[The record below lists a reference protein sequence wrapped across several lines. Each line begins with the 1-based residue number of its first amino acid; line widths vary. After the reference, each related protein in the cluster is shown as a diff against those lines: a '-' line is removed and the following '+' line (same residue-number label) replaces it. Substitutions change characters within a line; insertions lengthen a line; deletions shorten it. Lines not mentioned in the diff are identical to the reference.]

1 MPKLYTRPLFG
12 LDIASTAVKAVELD
26 RHRRRH
32 RLRGFA
38 IEPLPAEAVSDQ
50 TVNDTEAVAEA
61 VQRARKSLHTR
72 RRHVAISVAGA
83 AVITKQITIPAGL
96 DEMEQQGQVEM
107 EADQHLPAGIESMY
121 LDFQP
126 LGPVPGDEA
135 NSVEVLLVACKRE
148 VVDSHLRALEMA
160 GLTASV
166 VDVDP
171 FAVENAFERSAPEG
185 YADRTVALLNIG
197 AQVANINVL
206 HQGQSIFTRD
216 HYFAGSQL
224 AESLAAEYGLSPE
237 EAERQVIRGNLPEGY
252 GARVLEPFL
261 ETLAAEMGRSLDFYA
276 TNHSREPVE
285 KVAVSGGCAL
295 LPGVAEALSEQLGVP
310 VSVLDPSR
318 GLEQAKR
325 VDAAEL
331 ERVAPRLAVATGLA
345 LRTFDP

>member
-1 MPKLYTRPLFG
+1 LFG

-26 RHRRRH
+26 RHRRRT
-32 RLRGFA
+32 RLRGWA
-38 IEPLPAEAVSDQ
+38 VEPLPEEAVSDQ
-50 TVNDTEAVAEA
+50 AVTDTQAVAEA
-61 VQRARKSLHTR
+61 IARVRKALGTR

-135 NSVEVLLVACKRE
+135 NSVEVLLVACKRD
-148 VVDSHLRALEMA
+148 VVDSHLRALDAA

-171 FAVENAFERSAPEG
+171 FAVENAFERTAPEG
-185 YADRTVALLNIG
+185 YQERTVALLNIG
-197 AQVANINVL
+197 AQLANINIL

-216 HYFAGSQL
+216 HYFAGGQL
-224 AESLAAEYGLSPE
+224 AESLASEYGLSAD
-237 EAERQVIRGNLPEGY
+237 EAERQIMRGNLPEGY
-252 GARVLEPFL
+252 RERVLEPFL
-261 ETLAAEMGRSLDFYA
+261 ENLAAEMGRSLDFYA
-276 TNHSREPVE
+276 ANHPREPVDW
-285 KVAVSGGCAL
+285 VVLSGGCAL
-295 LPGVAEALSEQLGVP
+295 LPGIEEVLSEQLGVP
-310 VSVLDPSR
+310 ATVLDPSQ
-318 GLEQAKR
+318 GLELGKA
-325 VDAAEL
+325 VDGAEL
-331 ERVAPRLAVATGLA
+331 ERVAPRLAVPTGLA

>member
-1 MPKLYTRPLFG
+1 MPKLYTRSLFG

-26 RHRRRH
+26 RYRRRT
-32 RLRGFA
+32 RLRGYA
-38 IEPLPAEAVSDQ
+38 IEPLPAEAV
-50 TVNDTEAVAEA
+50 NDTEAVAA
-61 VQRARKSLHTR
+61 AIARARKALGTR

-83 AVITKQITIPAGL
+83 AVITKKITIPTGL

-135 NSVEVLLVACKRE
+135 NSVEVLLVACKRD
-148 VVDSHLRALEMA
+148 VVDSHLRALDAA

-171 FAVENAFERSAPEG
+171 FAVENAFERAAPVGFEE
-185 YADRTVALLNIG
+185 RTVALLNIG

-206 HQGQSIFTRD
+206 HHGQSHFTRD
-216 HYFAGSQL
+216 HYFAGGQL
-224 AESLAAEYGLSPE
+224 AEALAAEHGLSAD
-237 EAERQVIRGNLPEGY
+237 EAERQIMRGNLPEDY
-252 GARVLEPFL
+252 PERVLAPFL

-276 TNHSREPVE
+276 ANHPREPVDQ
-285 KVAVSGGCAL
+285 VVLSGGCAL
-295 LPGVAEALSEQLGVP
+295 LPGVAEVMAEQLGVP
-310 VSVLDPSR
+310 VEVLDPTR
-318 GLEQAKR
+318 DLERAKG
-325 VDAAEL
+325 VNEAEL
-331 ERVAPRLAVATGLA
+331 ARLAPRLAVPVGLA